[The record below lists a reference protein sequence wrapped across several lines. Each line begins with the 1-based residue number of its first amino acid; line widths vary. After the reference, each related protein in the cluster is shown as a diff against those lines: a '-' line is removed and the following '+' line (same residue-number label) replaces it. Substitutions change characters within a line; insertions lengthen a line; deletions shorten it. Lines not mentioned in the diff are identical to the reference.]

1 MSALMQQAS
10 ARTFTHN
17 LKNLSAILR
26 KAQKDAKARGIDEA
40 VLMEARLAPDMLPLK
55 AQVMIACDIA
65 KGGCGRVT
73 GNEMP
78 VYADDNASFAEL
90 QDRIKK
96 TLVYMRGIKAAEY
109 AGSDSREVEAQNPMG
124 VLEFS
129 GADFLFGWA
138 LPNFYFHCATAYNIL
153 RHNGL
158 DIGKSDW
165 LGKVPGMTA
174 RGPIVKAFGLKTK
187 KKAKA
192 KKPANK
198 PARRS
203 AAKAAEKPASRTTKK
218 PAKKKP
224 AARR

>member
-26 KAQKDAKARGIDEA
+26 KAEKDAKARGIEES
-40 VLMEARLAPDMLPLK
+40 VLMEARLAPDMLPFK

-65 KGGCGRVT
+65 KGGCARLT
-73 GNEMP
+73 ANEMP
-78 VYADDNASFAEL
+78 VYPDDNASFAEL

-96 TLVYMRGIKAAEY
+96 TLAFIRGIKAAEY
-109 AGSDSREVEAQNPMG
+109 AGSDTREVEAQNPMG

-129 GADFLFGWA
+129 GKDFLFGWA
-138 LPNFYFHCATAYNIL
+138 LPNFYFHCATAYGIL

-158 DIGKSDW
+158 QIGKGDW
-165 LGKVPGMTA
+165 LGQVPGMTA

-187 KKAKA
+187 KKPGKKTKRAA
-192 KKPANK
+192 GKPAAK
-198 PARRS
+198 T
-203 AAKAAEKPASRTTKK
+203 AAKAAGKKPPTKK
-218 PAKKKP
+218 PARKKATAK
-224 AARR
+224 R